1 MKIKFRKLEEQKD
14 HDIYTEQGICQK
26 AEEDAIS
33 GYEEAFMAGYCSRC
47 D

>member
-1 MKIKFRKLEEQKD
+1 MKIKFRKLEEQREQ
-14 HDIYTEQGICQK
+14 DIYTEQGILQK
-26 AEEDAIS
+26 SDEDAIT